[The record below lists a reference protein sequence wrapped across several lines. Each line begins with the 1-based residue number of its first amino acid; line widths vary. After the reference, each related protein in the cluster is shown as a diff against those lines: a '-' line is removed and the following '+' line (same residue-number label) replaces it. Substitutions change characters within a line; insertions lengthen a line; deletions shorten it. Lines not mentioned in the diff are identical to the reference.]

1 VTEVGPEDFIRAARD
16 GVYVKL
22 RVSPGAKST
31 QIRGFYGERALRIS
45 IAAPPV
51 NGRANAE
58 IEWYLANLLGVRRS
72 EVAVVAGAS
81 SRDKLVFVRRVEPDV
96 VRKGLVGLV
105 S

>member
-1 VTEVGPEDFIRAARD
+1 M
-16 GVYVKL
+16 KL

-31 QIRGFYGERALRIS
+31 QIKGFYGERALRIS

-58 IEWYLANLLGVRRS
+58 IEWCLANLLGVRRS
-72 EVAVVAGAS
+72 EEVAVVAGAS
-81 SRDKLVFVRRVEPDV
+81 SWDKLVFVRRVEPDV